1 MIVART
7 ISELREALLPAR
19 VAAKRIGF
27 VPTMGAFHAGHL
39 HLMHTA
45 REDCDFTVV
54 SLFVNPTQFGD
65 PNDLAAYPRDDVRDT
80 GIADNAGVD
89 VLFAPSVHEMYPA
102 GFNTHVV
109 VAGVTAPLEGA
120 ARGVEHFVGVAT
132 VVSKLFNIV
141 QPHAAYFGQKDAQQV
156 AVVRQMVRDLN
167 FPVDIVVCSTVR
179 EHDGLAM
186 SSRNVRLSAAAHQ
199 QALGLSAALRRVEQ
213 LFAAGERE
221 TFILL
226 EHAQRE
232 MISRG
237 INTTDIEYFTAVD
250 NTTLEP
256 VAVVTESPVLFVMA
270 VRVDGVRLIDNA
282 VINGAN
288 HGVRT

>member
-7 ISELREALLPAR
+7 ISELREAMLPAR

-27 VPTMGAFHAGHL
+27 VPTMGALHAGHL

-65 PNDLAAYPRDDVRDT
+65 PADLAAYPRDEVRDT
-80 GIADNAGVD
+80 SVADNAGVD
-89 VLFAPSVHEMYPA
+89 VLFAPSAPEMYPA

-156 AVVRQMVRDLN
+156 AVIKQMVRDFN
-167 FPVDIVVCSTVR
+167 FPIDIVVCSTVR
-179 EHDGLAM
+179 EHDGLAL
-186 SSRNVRLSAAAHQ
+186 SSRNVRLSAAARE

-213 LFAAGERE
+213 LIAGGEHR
-221 TFILL
+221 TATLL
-226 EHAQRE
+226 ENAQHE
-232 MISRG
+232 MTSRG
-237 INTTDIEYFTAVD
+237 IKVSDIEYFTAVD
-250 NTTLEP
+250 NKTLEP
-256 VAVVTESPVLFVMA
+256 VSVVDTSPVLFVMA
-270 VRVDGVRLIDNA
+270 VRVDGVRLIDN
-282 VINGAN
+282 VLVNRSG
-288 HGVRT
+288 HTVSP

>member
-7 ISELREALLPAR
+7 ISELREAMLPAR

-27 VPTMGAFHAGHL
+27 VPTMGALHAGHL

-65 PNDLAAYPRDDVRDT
+65 PADLAAYPRDEVRDT
-80 GIADNAGVD
+80 SVADNAGVD
-89 VLFAPSVHEMYPA
+89 VLFAPSAPEMYPA

-109 VAGVTAPLEGA
+109 VAGVTAPLEGV

-156 AVVRQMVRDLN
+156 AVIKQMVRDFN
-167 FPVDIVVCSTVR
+167 FPIDIVVCSTVR
-179 EHDGLAM
+179 EHDGLAL
-186 SSRNVRLSAAAHQ
+186 SSRNVRLSAAARE

-213 LFAAGERE
+213 LIAGGEHR
-221 TFILL
+221 TATLL
-226 EHAQRE
+226 ENAQHE
-232 MISRG
+232 MTSRG
-237 INTTDIEYFTAVD
+237 IKVSDIEYFTAVD
-250 NTTLEP
+250 NKTLEP
-256 VAVVTESPVLFVMA
+256 VSVVDTSPVLFVMA
-270 VRVDGVRLIDNA
+270 VRVDGVRLIDN
-282 VINGAN
+282 VLVNRSG
-288 HGVRT
+288 HTVSP